1 MAEQRQ
7 VEKDG
12 GREVPSPKKAARDAI
27 AFMKAGAD
35 EERAT
40 SFQRYFKEPVE
51 VYGVEY
57 AALKARRKELADQVQ
72 GTWTLDD
79 ALLYCEE
86 MLRDPHLEPRSDA
99 FQTVG
104 DYVEEAEAGL
114 LEHIH
119 RWLESFCGNWGLVDN
134 LVPSVLSPLL
144 RKYPELADVVVGW
157 TSSPVVWVRRGSAV
171 AFVNLM
177 DEPVMMDAGYEVALR
192 LQGDG
197 ADLIHKAVGWMLR
210 EAGKVDRARLEAF
223 LLEQGPRT
231 PRTTLRYALEKFPKE
246 DRKRIMK
253 DTKA

>member
-1 MAEQRQ
+1 MATQRQ

-12 GREVPSPKKAARDAI
+12 AREAPSPKKAARDAI

-35 EERAT
+35 EERAA
-40 SFQRYFKEPVE
+40 SIQRYFKEPVE

-57 AALKARRKELADQVQ
+57 AALKARRKDVAAEVR
-72 GTWTLDD
+72 GSWTLED

-86 MLRDPHLEPRSDA
+86 MLKDPHLEARGDA

-104 DYVEEAEAGL
+104 DYVDEAEAEL

-119 RWLESFCGNWGLVDN
+119 RWLESFCENWGLVDN

-144 RKYPELADVVVGW
+144 RRYPELVDEVVGW

-177 DEPVMMDAGYEVALR
+177 DDPVMMDAGYEVALR

-197 ADLIHKAVGWMLR
+197 EDLIQKAVGWMLR
-210 EAGKVDRARLEAF
+210 EAGKVDRDRLEAF

-231 PRTTLRYALEKFPKE
+231 PRTTLRYAIEKFPKE

-253 DTKA
+253 NTKA